1 MQNHAGTK
9 KHVQEDKRN
18 KGGLDRVARVSKVAL
33 VNGNSPGRILLL
45 LLASRHLLGGSKP
58 QTSVAQVPALLGNDS
73 RFWFLDLCMYGT
85 GTEMVLVYIL
95 KLELEVLCENLA
107 DCVSVLKRAPY

>member
-1 MQNHAGTK
+1 
-9 KHVQEDKRN
+9 
-18 KGGLDRVARVSKVAL
+18 
-33 VNGNSPGRILLL
+33 
-45 LLASRHLLGGSKP
+45 
-58 QTSVAQVPALLGNDS
+58 
-73 RFWFLDLCMYGT
+73 MYGT

>member
-18 KGGLDRVARVSKVAL
+18 KGRVGKIESRVSKVVL

-45 LLASRHLLGGSKP
+45 LWTSRHLLGGSKP
-58 QTSVAQVPALLGNDS
+58 QTSVRPAQVPALVSKDS
-73 RFWFLDLCMYGT
+73 RFFGSS
-85 GTEMVLVYIL
+85 E
-95 KLELEVLCENLA
+95 
-107 DCVSVLKRAPY
+107 

>member
-1 MQNHAGTK
+1 MPSGCMQNHAGTK

-45 LLASRHLLGGSKP
+45 LLTSRHLLGGSKP
-58 QTSVAQVPALLGNDS
+58 QTSVAQ
-73 RFWFLDLCMYGT
+73 
-85 GTEMVLVYIL
+85 
-95 KLELEVLCENLA
+95 
-107 DCVSVLKRAPY
+107 